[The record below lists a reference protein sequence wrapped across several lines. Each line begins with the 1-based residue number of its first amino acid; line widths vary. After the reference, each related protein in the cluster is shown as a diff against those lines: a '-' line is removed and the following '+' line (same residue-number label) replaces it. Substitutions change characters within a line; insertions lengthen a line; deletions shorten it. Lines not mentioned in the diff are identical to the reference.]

1 MILVSQRVENTIPP
15 AKPRLILHAGT
26 PKTGTSTL
34 QVFLHQYHQTLID
47 LGILYPVVGIE
58 PHAKPPK
65 HQWIVDYLLSGA
77 AAGFLANQSLLLA
90 ELSGHPHV
98 HTVVLSTE
106 GIYNHWW
113 DYSDFARSLL
123 KGMDE
128 FFDVSVWVV
137 FREPL
142 SFAKSLY
149 GQILK
154 NPKTNM
160 MACFACYGTAD
171 PLERVIDNPYF
182 SRNLRYAD
190 FVRSIESLFG
200 RPVVVATK
208 YEAADIITQARGLL
222 GLHQDIGPAPD
233 NVNISPGEI
242 GLDMLR
248 RINKLELHPAKRI
261 RYVDMIKEIDA
272 VIGREDNEQKISAEV
287 KSKVYTIA
295 EEGMAYHKTRYH
307 IDWD

>member
-1 MILVSQRVENTIPP
+1 MSQKVENTVPP

-34 QVFLHQYHQTLID
+34 QVFLHQYHQPLID
-47 LGILYPVVGIE
+47 LGILYPGVGIE
-58 PHAKPPK
+58 PQAKPPK
-65 HQWIVDYLLSGA
+65 HQWIVDNLLSGDA
-77 AAGFLANQSLLLA
+77 PRFLANQKLLLT
-90 ELSGHPHV
+90 ELSSHPHI
-98 HTVVLSTE
+98 HTIVLSTE

-113 DYSDFARSLL
+113 DYSDFAKSLL

-137 FREPL
+137 FREQL

-149 GQILK
+149 GQVLK
-154 NPKTNM
+154 NPKIST
-160 MACFACYGTAD
+160 MACCACYGTAD

-190 FVRSIESLFG
+190 FVRSMETLFG

-208 YEAADIITQARGLL
+208 YETADSITQARGLL
-222 GLHQDIGPAPD
+222 GIHQDVGQATD

-248 RINKLELHPAKRI
+248 RINKLELHPAERI
-261 RYVDMIKEIDA
+261 RYVEMIKEIDA
-272 VIGREDNEQKISAEV
+272 VIGTEDNEQKISAEV
-287 KSKVYTIA
+287 KSKVALLA
-295 EEGMAYHKTRYH
+295 EPSKAYLKARYN
-307 IDWD
+307 IEWT